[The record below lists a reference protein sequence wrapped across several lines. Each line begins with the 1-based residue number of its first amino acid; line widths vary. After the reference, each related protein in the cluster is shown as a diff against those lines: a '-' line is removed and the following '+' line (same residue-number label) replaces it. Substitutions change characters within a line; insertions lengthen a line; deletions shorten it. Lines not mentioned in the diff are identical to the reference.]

1 MIEWLKLIILLWN
14 KFFHIGYWFW
24 LWFKMY
30 DLLMILM
37 DNGLLGEILREYI
50 WDLLLVV
57 MYLIRYLFIIIMISL
72 QWFFYCLL

>member
-14 KFFHIGYWFW
+14 KFVHIGYWFW